1 MFTSKKNIIIS
12 AIILAVLIGGYF
24 TYSMMD
30 SDANNNAKKMATSNL
45 ISLSAP
51 PDDIYRMF
59 LCPCC
64 GQVLDKKN
72 ICCGMATEMIK
83 FIDSLIASGLSNN
96 EVIIKTAEKYGVNS
110 VVESKRAAV
119 QAELAK
125 QNPDAFPKDKLS
137 FFNSVG
143 QKAPD
148 FSLESIDG
156 KTIKLS
162 DYKGKNIVLFFTEGS
177 MCYPACWDQMSSFGN
192 DERFDNKD
200 TIVFSVTPDQKA
212 EWQKII
218 QKVPK
223 MAKARILFDSTRAV
237 SSAYDVLSLAS
248 SMHKGSYPG
257 HTYFIIDK
265 EGVIRYTMDDP
276 KMAIRNDEL
285 ISELSKIA

>member
-1 MFTSKKNIIIS
+1 MFINKKNIIITS
-12 AIILAVLIGGYF
+12 IILAVFAISF
-24 TYSMMD
+24 FSYSMM
-30 SDANNNAKKMATSNL
+30 SANSSKKDDNMLTANL
-45 ISLSAP
+45 IGLSASSN
-51 PDDIYRMF
+51 DVYKMF

-72 ICCGMATEMIK
+72 ICCGMAREMINY
-83 FIDSLIASGLSNN
+83 IDSLIASGISSD
-96 EVIIKTAEKYGVNS
+96 EVIMKAVEKYGIGS
-110 VVESKRAAV
+110 VVESKREAV

-125 QNPDAFPKDKLS
+125 RNPSAFPKGKLS
-137 FFNSVG
+137 FYSSVG

-156 KTIKLS
+156 TTMKLS
-162 DYKGKNIVLFFTEGS
+162 DYKGKNVVLFFTEGS

-192 DERFDNKD
+192 DERFNNAN
-200 TIVFSVTPDQKA
+200 TVVFSITPDQKA
-212 EWQKII
+212 EWQKIV
-218 QKVPK
+218 QKVPEMSK
-223 MAKARILFDSTRAV
+223 AKILFDSTRAV

-265 EGVIRYTMDDP
+265 NGVIRYTMDDP

-285 ISELSKIA
+285 ISEIGKM

>member
-1 MFTSKKNIIIS
+1 MFTSKKNIVIV
-12 AIILAVLIGGYF
+12 AIILAVFIGGYF
-24 TYSMMD
+24 TSSMMA
-30 SDANNNAKKMATSNL
+30 SNANKNAKKMPTANL
-45 ISLSAP
+45 IGLSASA
-51 PDDIYRMF
+51 DDIYKMF

-64 GQVLDKKN
+64 GQALDKKK
-72 ICCGMATEMIK
+72 ICCGMATEMIN
-83 FIDSLIASGLSNN
+83 FIDSLIASGLSNE
-96 EVIIKTAEKYGVNS
+96 EVIIKTAEKYGINS
-110 VVESKRAAV
+110 VVESKRTEV
-119 QAELAK
+119 RAELAK

-137 FFNSVG
+137 FFSAVG

-156 KTIKLS
+156 TTIKLS
-162 DYKGKNIVLFFTEGS
+162 DYKEKNIVLFFTEGS

-192 DERFDNKD
+192 DARLDNED
-200 TIVFSVTPDQKA
+200 VIVFSITPDQRD

-265 EGVIRYTMDDP
+265 NGIIRYTLDDP

-285 ISELSKIA
+285 VSEINKIA

>member
-1 MFTSKKNIIIS
+1 MFTSKKNIVIV
-12 AIILAVLIGGYF
+12 AIILAVFIGGYF
-24 TYSMMD
+24 TSSMMA
-30 SDANNNAKKMATSNL
+30 SDANKNAKKMPTANL
-45 ISLSAP
+45 IGLSASA
-51 PDDIYRMF
+51 DDIYKMF

-64 GQVLDKKN
+64 GQALDKKK
-72 ICCGMATEMIK
+72 ICCGMASEMIK
-83 FIDSLIASGLSNN
+83 FIDSLIASGLSNE
-96 EVIIKTAEKYGVNS
+96 EVIIKTAEKYGINS

-137 FFNSVG
+137 FFSAVG

-156 KTIKLS
+156 TTIKLS
-162 DYKGKNIVLFFTEGS
+162 DYKGKNVVLFFTEGS
-177 MCYPACWDQMSSFGN
+177 MCYPACWNQISDFGT
-192 DERFDNKD
+192 DERFNNEN
-200 TIVFSVTPDQKA
+200 TAVFSITPDQRS

-218 QKVPK
+218 QKDPK
-223 MAKARILFDSTRAV
+223 MAKATILFDSTRAV

-265 EGVIRYTMDDP
+265 NGIIRYTLDDP

-285 ISELSKIA
+285 VSEINKIA